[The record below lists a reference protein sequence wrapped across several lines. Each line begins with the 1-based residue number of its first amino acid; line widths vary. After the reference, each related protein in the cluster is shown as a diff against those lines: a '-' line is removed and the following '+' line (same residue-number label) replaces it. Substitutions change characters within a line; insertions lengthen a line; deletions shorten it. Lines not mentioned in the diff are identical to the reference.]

1 MGSLQL
7 PLGEVPTAAAP
18 QFCAGTT
25 RTKARHAENTYIALI
40 RGQRQKMDSLT
51 YTLPVV
57 SSNRGKKPMNFQPTT
72 LACFAYLLGK

>member
-40 RGQRQKMDSLT
+40 RGQRQKNGFLNLYFTGGIIKS
-51 YTLPVV
+51 
-57 SSNRGKKPMNFQPTT
+57 GKKGP
-72 LACFAYLLGK
+72 